1 MIYDDD
7 FLDRLVNQ
15 PRERYRE
22 SRREKGVPFSPRMVK
37 TRANSIPDQSMHSDI
52 VCPNMVSLI
61 WTGSNVP
68 DK

>member
-1 MIYDDD
+1 MIYDD

-15 PRERYRE
+15 PCERYRE
-22 SRREKGVPFSPRMVK
+22 PRKEKGVPFSSRMVK
-37 TRANSIPDQSMHSDI
+37 QRANSIPDQSMHSDI
-52 VCPNMVSLI
+52 VCSNMVSLI